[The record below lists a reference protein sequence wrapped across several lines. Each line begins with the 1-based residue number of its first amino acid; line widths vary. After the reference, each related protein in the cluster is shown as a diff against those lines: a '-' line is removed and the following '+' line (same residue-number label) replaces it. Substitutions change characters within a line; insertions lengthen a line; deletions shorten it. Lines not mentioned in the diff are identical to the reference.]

1 MLRPV
6 LRLTRPI
13 AFASATAFAAAFAA
27 GCSEGAAD
35 PTVQPEP
42 TEVTF
47 PPGFAWGTGTAGFQ
61 IESGLDDT
69 DWGIWA
75 TLPGKIANG
84 DLPNDGPDALAHIAG
99 DVGLM
104 TTMGLTS
111 YRFSIELARV
121 YPTRADFDADTP
133 DPAGLSAYDA
143 LIDALGDE
151 GIEPLVTLH
160 HFVWPSYLRDP
171 TEPGAPQGFEREEAV
186 DLFATWCRRMG
197 AHFGDR
203 VDIWVTINEPT
214 VEASVGYLA
223 SVFPPGVSD
232 TERMV
237 AVMKRQVQAHARC
250 YDALHEVD
258 QSDADGDG
266 AAALVSIAKH
276 DRVYEP
282 FDSELDTDLEA
293 VQRAKRFWNQWFTD
307 AIVLGDLDEDFDG
320 VVDVAGDPALVGRAD
335 YLGLNYYGVSRVGT
349 MSLELPHVGP
359 VPVQIALLNE
369 RPKSDLRWDI
379 YPAGFGVVIDDMA
392 RYGLPIYIT
401 ENGLADS
408 EDVNRSRFL
417 AEHLFEIGKAM
428 LRGVD
433 IRGYYHWSLIDNFEW
448 AGGFCPRFGFYTVDF
463 DSPEKTR
470 SPTAAVPL
478 MADIADTGRL
488 TQATIDALPGY
499 VSAPA
504 PCEGF

>member
-1 MLRPV
+1 MLRLV
-6 LRLTRPI
+6 LRLTG
-13 AFASATAFAAAFAA
+13 AVSLTAGAVALAV
-27 GCSEGAAD
+27 GCGGAEPD
-35 PTVQPEP
+35 PLPQPEP

-47 PPGFAWGTGTAGFQ
+47 PPQFLWGTGTAGFQ
-61 IESGLDDT
+61 IESGLDHT

-75 TLPGKIANG
+75 SLPGKIAG
-84 DLPNDGPDALAHIAG
+84 DDQPNDGPDALAHIAS

-104 TTMGLTS
+104 ATMGLTS

-133 DPAGLSAYDA
+133 DVAGLAAYDE

-160 HFVWPSYLRDP
+160 HFVWPSYVRDP
-171 TEPGAPQGFEREEAV
+171 TQPTEPQGFERDDTVA
-186 DLFATWCRRMG
+186 LFESWCSRMG

-203 VDIWVTINEPT
+203 VDLWVTLNEPL

-223 SVFPPGVSD
+223 SIFPPGVSD
-232 TERMV
+232 TDRLV
-237 AVMKRQVQAHARC
+237 AVMKRQVRAHARC
-250 YDALHEVD
+250 YDALHETD
-258 QSDADGDG
+258 QTDANGDG
-266 AAALVSIAKH
+266 VAAMVSIAKH

-282 FDSELDTDLEA
+282 FDASLDTDLDA
-293 VQRAKRFWNQWFTD
+293 VRRATHFWNRWFTD

-320 VVDVAGDPALVGRAD
+320 DVDVTGDPALVGRAD
-335 YLGLNYYGVSRVGT
+335 YLGLNYYGVSKVGT
-349 MSLELPHVGP
+349 LSLELPHVGP
-359 VPVQIALLNE
+359 VPVQIALLND
-369 RPKSDLRWDI
+369 RPKTDLRWDI
-379 YPAGFGVVIDDMA
+379 YPAGFAVVIDEMA

-408 EDVNRSRFL
+408 KDVNRSRFL

-448 AGGFCPRFGFYTVDF
+448 AGGFCPRFGFYSVDY
-463 DSPEKTR
+463 DSPERTR
-470 SPTAAVPL
+470 SATAAVPL
-478 MADIADTGRL
+478 MADIAATLRL
-488 TQATIDALPGY
+488 TQATIDGLPAY
-499 VSAPA
+499 LSAPA